1 MKKILAVKDEQLK
14 KSTDEV
20 NALIVVLNRENEKAD
35 IKAREVNGITE
46 KCAQQQKD
54 IAAEKEIANREL
66 EVALP
71 YLKNAE
77 KAAENI
83 DPKDITEIRT
93 NRNPKDIVKIIFDAV
108 QILF

>member
-54 IAAEKEIANREL
+54 IAAE
-66 EVALP
+66 
-71 YLKNAE
+71 
-77 KAAENI
+77 NI